1 MVWGRMSSAGTVPLY
16 RINGTMN
23 KELYHST
30 FVGHAVPGGLKLI
43 GNGFILQQ
51 DNDPKHTA
59 NINKAYLARKE
70 KQGRQKLV

>member
-1 MVWGRMSSAGTVPLY
+1 MKHRGESVMVWGGMSSAGTEPLY

-23 KELYHST
+23 KELYHSIL
-30 FVGHAVPGGLKLI
+30 VRHAVPGGLKLI

-59 NINKAYLARKE
+59 NINKAYLA
-70 KQGRQKLV
+70 